1 VTLKFAEIFF
11 TSRNQRVFNV
21 YINGQPMLSNFD
33 IIAQTG
39 GPFIALDKS
48 FTVNVTNGMVN
59 IQFQQIVDNPK
70 ISAIQIQ

>member
-21 YINGQPMLSNFD
+21 SINGQQVLSNFD

-39 GPFIALDKS
+39 GPFIALDRA

-59 IQFQQIVDNPK
+59 IQFQQVVDNPK